1 MYASTDGCA
10 RYILLHAA
18 EVTEWHMYL
27 TTDQSVHTHKNII
40 IIIAA
45 VYKRL
50 EVNSDFVNGADLCV
64 YRAPCSSWLLISFQY
79 AGQRYRRD
87 GFAHRREKTRFF
99 SFSFRIG
106 FRVFPDFDPGA
117 HSRVCYQDSR
127 SSEELVLRGREPHCR
142 RVSISRHRTREL
154 TPGACPSRIGRTS
167 YREEV
172 RWKEGAKSLRHL
184 SLPSPPPPIDSF
196 FLKGHLLPASG
207 S

>member
-27 TTDQSVHTHKNII
+27 TTGQSVHTHKNII

-64 YRAPCSSWLLISFQY
+64 YRAPCSSALLISFQY

-87 GFAHRREKTRFF
+87 GFAHSGKKHVFF
-99 SFSFRIG
+99 LFL
-106 FRVFPDFDPGA
+106 
-117 HSRVCYQDSR
+117 
-127 SSEELVLRGREPHCR
+127 SESGLG
-142 RVSISRHRTREL
+142 S
-154 TPGACPSRIGRTS
+154 SRILIQVLIPASATKILAPAKNLYLGGESLIADACRYRGTGLENSHLGRVLLVSDGHLIEKRSDGRRAQRVYDTS
-167 YREEV
+167 
-172 RWKEGAKSLRHL
+172 
-184 SLPSPPPPIDSF
+184 PSPP
-196 FLKGHLLPASG
+196 LPLQSIH
-207 S
+207 SS

>member
-64 YRAPCSSWLLISFQY
+64 YRAPCSS
-79 AGQRYRRD
+79 
-87 GFAHRREKTRFF
+87 
-99 SFSFRIG
+99 
-106 FRVFPDFDPGA
+106 
-117 HSRVCYQDSR
+117 
-127 SSEELVLRGREPHCR
+127 
-142 RVSISRHRTREL
+142 
-154 TPGACPSRIGRTS
+154 
-167 YREEV
+167 
-172 RWKEGAKSLRHL
+172 
-184 SLPSPPPPIDSF
+184 
-196 FLKGHLLPASG
+196 
-207 S
+207 